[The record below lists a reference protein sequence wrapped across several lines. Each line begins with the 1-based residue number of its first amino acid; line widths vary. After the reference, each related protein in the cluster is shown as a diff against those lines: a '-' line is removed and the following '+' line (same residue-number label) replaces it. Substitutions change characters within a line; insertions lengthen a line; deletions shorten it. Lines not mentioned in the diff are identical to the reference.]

1 MLAQNGQKGEGLFFF
16 VGTNVR
22 QSALWVTK
30 WMFKFEVFIYVT
42 TNSEFNIKFKL
53 ISYEPYY
60 H

>member
-1 MLAQNGQKGEGLFFF
+1 MLAQNGQTGEGLFFF